1 MNTLLVYGKTGST
14 KTTQL
19 RNIALRLR
27 ELYQKRGVENPEF
40 RYIGADSGWGPAD
53 DIVKSSENPNGFV
66 EAMDISIFRNP
77 FGVLNAIGDGR
88 WLVLKEDPKTKE
100 RKWEFSKEVR
110 LPDNLCGYLMEG
122 LNTIADACLQDH
134 ITHNR
139 KLGESLSSNVVVYAP
154 VEGGTQAPYTLGAAA
169 QSHYGQVQR
178 FLLTDLLPKMKSLKR
193 MDGSSLPWLIM
204 TAHEAEGSDDFSKT
218 VLGPAS
224 IGKAM
229 VGSTP
234 QKFQDCIH
242 MSKVLDPKTGKREI
256 RAYFWDHPELSMP
269 IAGGYMMWPAKVSFP
284 PKVARKFDEIW
295 QNSFIPITWD
305 KGLEQLVEFRF
316 HLEGGSGESGPVIKL

>member
-27 ELYQKRGVENPEF
+27 ELYQKRGIENPEF

-53 DIVKSSENPNGFV
+53 DIVKSPENPGGFV

-100 RKWEFSKEVR
+100 KRWEFSKETR

-204 TAHEAEGSDDFSKT
+204 TAHEAEGSDDFSKA
-218 VLGPAS
+218 VLSELESMCEALDEPESDIERELREMSERYDLDDDGVPYDIS
-224 IGKAM
+224 GKPIKTPGERAWERYEHIDDTWGTDEWTWLFNECDGEREHT
-229 VGSTP
+229 GSETHFRYDAA
-234 QKFQDCIH
+234 KCARYAFEND
-242 MSKVLDPKTGKREI
+242 MPKEK
-256 RAYFWDHPELSMP
+256 D
-269 IAGGYMMWPAKVSFP
+269 
-284 PKVARKFDEIW
+284 
-295 QNSFIPITWD
+295 
-305 KGLEQLVEFRF
+305 
-316 HLEGGSGESGPVIKL
+316 